1 MLMPIDLIFTILSYN
16 KNVNLLIN
24 KEYYKK
30 IKIIKKTFLIKPLFL
45 EYRLIEYKK
54 KRDNDIY
61 PKINVRKKQNTTLN
75 GRIPM
80 GEIDKNQYITA
91 SQKLYEKLVPKN
103 KKFLYPYFLWN
114 YYSTPHII
122 IEYDLYYIRA
132 IDYKRAI
139 FYNQLFS

>member
-1 MLMPIDLIFTILSYN
+1 MLIPIDLIFTILSYH

-24 KEYYKK
+24 KEYCNK
-30 IKIIKKTFLIKPLFL
+30 IKIIKRNFLINPLVL
-45 EYRLIEYKK
+45 EYRLMECKK
-54 KRDNDIY
+54 IRENDIY
-61 PKINVRKKQNTTLN
+61 PKIHVRKKENTTLN

-91 SQKLYEKLVPKN
+91 SHKLFEKLVPKN

-139 FYNQLFS
+139 FYNQLFN